1 MIEEKATKLPR
12 EFRTAIMQ
20 RLTVR
25 CSMEEDIAIL
35 IRDGEIIYCAMS
47 LPESTLPTDL
57 PGGLKR
63 RIFAAVTLI
72 VPIALL
78 VMLELGLR
86 IFRYGPDISLFT
98 PIEAGGKTYLVMN
111 PGVGKRY
118 FPGTEFSPATSLDA
132 FEKEKPTGTFRIFC
146 LGGSTTVGYPYWF
159 NAAFSTFLRYRL
171 HALFPDR
178 SIEVINLGL
187 TATNSFTVLD
197 IARDL
202 SEAGPDLIIV
212 YDGHNEFYGALG
224 VASRESPAGARWL
237 TDLSLKLLRFRTYR
251 LLRDMYLKIGSVFSP
266 EPPGNDRGTM
276 MERLARGENIPMG
289 SRLFNE
295 ALATFRE
302 NLRATADLCS
312 ARGIPLVLGTQ
323 VSNVRRQAPFV
334 TKPRPGMTA
343 GETREFDASFGA
355 GASAFARGEV
365 RGAIAYLRRAIAL
378 DSLRGDVQFTLA
390 RCLDSTGEK
399 DAARRAY
406 IRAKDL
412 DQLRF
417 RASSEF
423 NGAIR
428 AMQDDGRVAV
438 VDMEALFAGASPDS
452 IVGNELIFE
461 HLHPR
466 ARGYFMMAKAYA
478 HAMASLGLLAPP
490 ESWRSR
496 DTTGDDRLWAERP
509 ITRLDDMMAERKVA
523 ILTSGWPF
531 RDGVPTVPAV
541 SPGDTLGQIAE
552 QVTRSRWTWERA
564 HEEALA
570 FYTRRGNVASEEE
583 EYRAIVSQTP
593 LDIRPQ
599 LSLAHFY
606 MERGRLEEMRRE
618 LLATLAVE
626 PTKLAYRALGDL
638 ALGRGQGV
646 DAIAYYRNLLAFT
659 QSPDEQV
666 ENGYLLGL
674 AFAQTDAR
682 DSARAQ
688 MKKLL
693 ALNPGYAPAAEL
705 LKRIDR

>member
-1 MIEEKATKLPR
+1 
-12 EFRTAIMQ
+12 
-20 RLTVR
+20 
-25 CSMEEDIAIL
+25 MEEAIAIL
-35 IRDGEIIYCAMS
+35 IRHGEIIYWTMS
-47 LPESTLPTDL
+47 LPQGTLQTGL

-63 RIFAAVTLI
+63 GIFAAVTLI
-72 VPIALL
+72 LPIALL
-78 VMLELGLR
+78 VMIELGLR
-86 IFRYGPDISLFT
+86 IFRYGPDMSLFT
-98 PIEAGGKTYLVMN
+98 PIEAGRKTYLVMN

-132 FEKEKPTGTFRIFC
+132 FEKEKPPGTFRIFC

-202 SEAGPDLIIV
+202 SEAGPDLIIA

-266 EPPGNDRGTM
+266 EPSGDDRGTM

-289 SRLFNE
+289 SRLYNE

-312 ARGIPLVLGTQ
+312 ARGIPLILGTQ
-323 VSNVRRQAPFV
+323 VSNVRRQRPFIS
-334 TKPRPGMTA
+334 KPRTGMT
-343 GETREFDASFGA
+343 GEETREFDAAFGA
-355 GASAFARGEV
+355 GDSAFARGNV
-365 RGAIAYLRRAIAL
+365 RGAVRFLQRACAL

-390 RCLDSTGEK
+390 RCLDSAGEK
-399 DAARRAY
+399 DAARTAYARA
-406 IRAKDL
+406 RDL

-417 RASSEF
+417 RASSDF

-428 AMQDDGRVAV
+428 AMRDDGRAAV

-461 HLHPR
+461 HLHPT
-466 ARGYFMMAKAYA
+466 ARGYFLMAKAYA
-478 HAMASLGLLAPP
+478 RAIGDLGLLASP

-509 ITRLDDMMAERKVA
+509 ITRLDDMMAARKVE

-531 RDGVPTVPAV
+531 REGVPTVPAV
-541 SPGDTLGQIAE
+541 SPSDTLGQIVE

-570 FYTRRGNVASEEE
+570 YYTRRGDPVSEEE
-583 EYRAIVSQTP
+583 EYRTIVSQTP
-593 LDIRPQ
+593 LDIRPR

-606 MERGRLEEMRRE
+606 LERGRLEEMRTE
-618 LLATLAVE
+618 LLATLDVE
-626 PTKLAYRALGDL
+626 PTKLAFRALGDL
-638 ALGRGQGV
+638 ALGRGNGV
-646 DAIAYYRNLLAFT
+646 EAIAYYRNLLAFT
-659 QSPDEQV
+659 QSADEQV

-674 AFAQTDAR
+674 AFAQTGAR

-688 MKKLL
+688 MERLL
-693 ALNPGYAPAAEL
+693 VLKPGYAPAAEL
-705 LKRIDR
+705 LKRIGG